1 MITIAEDLEITM
13 PTAAPSTLRY
23 PQGPLLACLNG
34 QANEDALL
42 VHVAELARQRGRPW
56 IAVAVGDSAR
66 HQRLRTPEHLCEQLG
81 GHYVQLPGDDR
92 AALLIDFAHARQA
105 AGLWCSGAARRSLA
119 RSLLRKGDGFEI
131 GVLNLPGRPT
141 DARAPR
147 PDAPLSDYLLAISAA
162 LVGALLALGASRWLD
177 LPNISLIFL
186 AAVLLVAVRSSTG
199 PALLCA
205 VLSFVAYGFYFL
217 PPTWSV
223 MIHREQ
229 DILTLGFFML
239 MALLTGNLAARQ
251 RGQYRDLQQAQKQT
265 RQLLLF
271 AERLSNA
278 RDHGDLLQAMAR
290 QLDSAPGQ
298 LCLLSLDERGRWQA
312 LDGSP
317 VDLSELERISAEHA
331 WRTGQ
336 PRGYDSHS
344 LARPHWWW
352 WPLLEI
358 DQPLALLGVRT
369 GQGDAPPLDQRRLI
383 NALLPLLSNALARV
397 KIAEALARSR
407 LHHETERLR
416 NALLASVSHDL
427 RTPLTAMRGNIETLQ
442 LFADSLDTGV
452 RDELLQ
458 DTGTE
463 AARLD
468 RYIQNLLDMTRLG
481 HGALRLERDW
491 VSADDLVAAALQR
504 LQPVLQPLQV
514 SHDIPADTPLLW
526 IQGALIEQALINV
539 LENAAR
545 FSPPGGAITI
555 RVRSDGDWL
564 SIAVSDQGPGI
575 PEDEQTHIFDMFYT
589 AARGDRGGGGTGL
602 GLAICQGMLTAHGGK
617 ASVASV
623 VGHGSTLTLHL
634 PLSQAPDDEPS
645 DPEASTH
652 E

>member
-1 MITIAEDLEITM
+1 M
-13 PTAAPSTLRY
+13 PTAVPPTLRY
-23 PQGPLLACLNG
+23 PQGPLLACLSG

-42 VHVAELARQRGRPW
+42 GHVAELARQRGRPW
-56 IAVAVGDSAR
+56 IAVAVGGSAR
-66 HQRLRTPEHLCEQLG
+66 HERLHTPERLCEQLG
-81 GHYVQLPGDDR
+81 GSYVQLQGNDC

-105 AGLWCSGAARRSLA
+105 AGLWCAGTGRRSLSG
-119 RSLLRKGDGFEI
+119 SLLRKGDGFEI
-131 GVLNLPGRPT
+131 GVLNLPGRLTERKVLQPT
-141 DARAPR
+141 APF
-147 PDAPLSDYLLAISAA
+147 SEYLLAIAA
-162 LVGALLALGASRWLD
+162 AVVGALLALGVSRWLD

-205 VLSFVAYGFYFL
+205 LLSFGAYGFYFL
-217 PPTWSV
+217 PPAWSV

-229 DILTLGFFML
+229 DILTLVFFML

-251 RGQYRDLQQAQKQT
+251 RRQYRDLQQAQTQT
-265 RQLLLF
+265 QQLLLF

-278 RDHGDLLQAMAR
+278 RDHTDLLQAMAR
-290 QLDSAPGQ
+290 QLDIPAAQ
-298 LCLLSLDERGRWQA
+298 LCLLGLDENGRWHT

-317 VDLSELERISAEHA
+317 TDLSELERISAEHA
-331 WRTGQ
+331 WRNAQ

-358 DQPLALLGVRT
+358 DRPLALLGVRT
-369 GQGDAPPLDQRRLI
+369 GQGDAPPIDQRRLI
-383 NALLPLLSNALARV
+383 SALLPLLSNALARV
-397 KIAEALARSR
+397 TIAEALAHSR

-416 NALLASVSHDL
+416 SALLASVSHDL

-442 LFADSLDTGV
+442 LFADSLDAGV

-481 HGALRLERDW
+481 HGGLRLERDW
-491 VSADDLVAAALQR
+491 VSADDLIAAALQR

-514 SHDIPADTPLLW
+514 SHDVPADTPLLW

-545 FSPPGGAITI
+545 FSPPGGEIGI
-555 RVRSDGDWL
+555 RVRNDGDWL
-564 SIAVSDQGPGI
+564 NIAVSDQGPGI
-575 PEDEQTHIFDMFYT
+575 PADEQARIFDMFYT

-602 GLAICQGMLTAHGGK
+602 GLAICQGMLNAHGGK
-617 ASVASV
+617 VSVASV
-623 VGHGSTLTLHL
+623 VGQGSTLTLQL
-634 PLSQAPDDEPS
+634 PLAAPPDDEPGEN
-645 DPEASTH
+645 EAISH

>member
-1 MITIAEDLEITM
+1 M
-13 PTAAPSTLRY
+13 
-23 PQGPLLACLNG
+23 
-34 QANEDALL
+34 
-42 VHVAELARQRGRPW
+42 
-56 IAVAVGDSAR
+56 
-66 HQRLRTPEHLCEQLG
+66 
-81 GHYVQLPGDDR
+81 
-92 AALLIDFAHARQA
+92 DFAHARQA
-105 AGLWCSGAARRSLA
+105 AGLWCIGAARRSLA

-131 GVLNLPGRPT
+131 GVLNLPGKPT
-141 DARAPR
+141 EKRVPGPTAPF
-147 PDAPLSDYLLAISAA
+147 ADYLLAIAA
-162 LVGALLALGASRWLD
+162 AVVGALLALGISRWLD

-205 VLSFVAYGFYFL
+205 LLSFAAYGFYFL

-223 MIHREQ
+223 MIRREQ
-229 DILTLGFFML
+229 DILTLVFFML

-251 RGQYRDLQQAQKQT
+251 RRQYRDLQQAQTHTQ
-265 RQLLLF
+265 QLLLF

-278 RDHGDLLQAMAR
+278 RDHGDLLHAMAR
-290 QLDSAPGQ
+290 QLDIPAAQ
-298 LCLLSLDERGRWQA
+298 LCLLSRDEKGHWQT

-317 VDLSELERISAEHA
+317 TDLSELERISAEHA
-331 WRTGQ
+331 WRNGQ

-369 GQGDAPPLDQRRLI
+369 GQGDAPPIDQRRLI
-383 NALLPLLSNALARV
+383 SALLPLLSNALARV
-397 KIAEALARSR
+397 KIAEALAHSR

-416 NALLASVSHDL
+416 SALLASVSHDL

-442 LFADSLDTGV
+442 LFADSLDASV

-491 VSADDLVAAALQR
+491 VSADDLIAAALQR
-504 LQPVLQPLQV
+504 LQPVLQPLRV
-514 SHDIPADTPLLW
+514 SHSVPGDTPLLW
-526 IQGALIEQALINV
+526 VQGALIEQALINV

-545 FSPPGGAITI
+545 FSPPGGEIGI
-555 RVRSDGDWL
+555 RVCSDGDWL

-575 PEDEQTHIFDMFYT
+575 PADEQARIFDMFYT

-617 ASVASV
+617 MSVASV
-623 VGHGSTLTLHL
+623 VGQGSTLTLHL
-634 PLSQAPDDEPS
+634 PLAAAPDDEPGEN
-645 DPEASTH
+645 EAIAH